1 VDRYARLE
9 KRFEERQIWQ
19 TVTFLSHMHELPPAA
34 KHVFAETAL
43 HQRNL
48 SFLFGSTERHPA
60 YYCFESLNAIRE
72 AAFVLERID
81 KRWPARLS
89 GPLLGVCPRIH
100 LKSC

>member
-43 HQRNL
+43 L
-48 SFLFGSTERHPA
+48 PA
-60 YYCFESLNAIRE
+60 Q
-72 AAFVLERID
+72 
-81 KRWPARLS
+81 P
-89 GPLLGVCPRIH
+89 
-100 LKSC
+100 